1 MTQVH
6 YVPLYRHP
14 YFEREMGKKRLPGAE
29 KFFEGCLSIPLFP
42 NLTKGELDTVVDE
55 IARFVEKG

>member
-14 YFEREMGKKRLPGAE
+14 YFEREMGKIRLPGAE

-42 NLTKGELDTVVDE
+42 NLTKGEQDTVVDE